1 MLGVLVRVRG
11 VLGVLVRVR
20 GVLGVLVRVRGV
32 LGMLVRVRGSVRGAC
47 EGEGLSPSLFLPLA
61 HDGRVLQIGVG
72 VCSWET
78 RSCK

>member
-11 VLGVLVRVR
+11 SVSGASE
-20 GVLGVLVRVRGV
+20 GE
-32 LGMLVRVRGSVRGAC
+32 GSVRGAC
-47 EGEGLSPSLFLPLA
+47 EGEGLSPSLFLPLV

-72 VCSWET
+72 VYSWET

>member
-1 MLGVLVRVRG
+1 MLVRVRGMLGVLVRGRV
-11 VLGVLVRVR
+11 VLGVLVR
-20 GVLGVLVRVRGV
+20 G
-32 LGMLVRVRGSVRGAC
+32 RGSVRGAC

-72 VCSWET
+72 VYLWET